1 MTRISRTRDLFLFF
15 MAVIYLAAFCSLYV
29 QIPGLYGENGIL
41 PAKSV
46 IGKEAD
52 SWDDL
57 LDSQPTLLK
66 LTPKLGL
73 SVQQGMDLLCMAGMV
88 VSFLC
93 VVCKTM
99 RDTVSFILLWMLYF
113 SLYQVGQTFLWFQWD
128 ILLLEAGF
136 LTILVAPFNLQIPV
150 KKFRLSFYHQHDSIT
165 LWLVRWLLFRLM
177 FSSGVVKLTSKCPTW
192 WGLTALNWHFESQ
205 CIPTPLAWWWHHLPH
220 WFLQLSVVM
229 TYVIEIAIPF
239 LFFAP
244 VRSLRLFSFWCQV
257 LLQLLIIVT
266 GNYNFFNLLT
276 IALSIALLD
285 DDFLGYRNKKS
296 TSSSS
301 IINKLMSVVVFGYLG
316 YQTVKQFGLNLKDD
330 YTIGSKIAFSQ
341 KDFDRFLS
349 VVVPWTIWFG
359 AFSFAFE
366 VLVALIRCYTEVKGS
381 FWKNWAATQVL
392 IYTVIGA
399 TMFAI
404 SLVPYSSLHRDAEK
418 IVPPQAKTLHSRVN
432 NFHLT
437 SSYGLFRRMTGVG
450 GRPEVVIEG
459 SNSRDSGWREYE
471 FFYKPGDLGRRPPV
485 VAPHQPRLDWQMWFA
500 ALGSYQHNTWFLN
513 LAYRLLTNERDV
525 LELIQYNPFPD
536 KPPKYLRAQL
546 YKYHF
551 SKDGGVKLN
560 GGKWWTRELT
570 GEYLP
575 VVTKD
580 EPTLVNF
587 LQQQGLLDAKS
598 KKSKKS
604 KSSSSF
610 VARAVQW
617 LRDMIGQPEGFMFVM
632 TVLLTAVTANF
643 ILATIMS

>member
-1 MTRISRTRDLFLFF
+1 MTGIFHTRDLFLFL
-15 MAVIYLAAFCSLYV
+15 MAVIYLAAFASLYV
-29 QIPGLYGENGIL
+29 QIPGLYGDNGIL
-41 PAKSV
+41 PAKLV

-52 SWDDL
+52 SWDEL

-73 SVQQGMDLLCMAGMV
+73 SVQQGMDLLCVAGMA

-150 KKFRLSFYHQHDSIT
+150 KRFRLSFYHQHDSIT

-177 FSSGVVKLTSKCPTW
+177 FMSGVVKLTSGCPTW
-192 WGLTALNWHFESQ
+192 WDLTALNWHFESQ
-205 CIPTPLAWWWHHLPH
+205 CIPTPLAWWWHHLPE
-220 WFLQLSVVM
+220 WFLKLSVVA
-229 TYVIEIAIPF
+229 TYIIEIAVPF

-244 VRSLRLFSFWCQV
+244 VRSLRLFSFWSQV
-257 LLQLLIIVT
+257 LLQLLIIIT
-266 GNYNFFNLLT
+266 GNYNFFNVLT
-276 IALSIALLD
+276 ITLCVSLLD
-285 DDFLGYRNKKS
+285 DEFLGYRHKKKP
-296 TSSSS
+296 SS
-301 IINKLMSVVVFGYLG
+301 IVNKLACVAVFGYLG
-316 YQTVKQFGLNLKDD
+316 YQTVKQFGLVLKDD
-330 YTIGSKIAFSQ
+330 FTIDSKIAFSK
-341 KDFDRFLS
+341 KDYDRFLG

-366 VLVALIRCYTEVKGS
+366 VLIALVRCYTEVKGT
-381 FWKNWAATQVL
+381 FWKNWAAIQCL
-392 IYTVIGA
+392 IFTVVA
-399 TMFAI
+399 ASVFAI
-404 SLVPYSSLHRDAEK
+404 SLVPYSSLHKEGQK
-418 IVPPQAKTLHSRVN
+418 IVPVQAKSLHARVN
-432 NFHLT
+432 SFHLT

-471 FFYKPGDLGRRPPV
+471 FFYKPGDINRRPPV

-500 ALGSYQHNTWFLN
+500 ALGSYQHNPWFLN
-513 LAYRLLTNERDV
+513 LAYRLLTNEKDV

-551 SKDGGVKLN
+551 SKDGKRKKDSGT
-560 GGKWWTRELT
+560 WWSREHT
-570 GEYLP
+570 GEYMP
-575 VVTKD
+575 IVTKD
-580 EPTLVNF
+580 ESTLVNY
-587 LQQQGLLDAKS
+587 LKHTGIIESKD
-598 KKSKKS
+598 KKSKKTRS
-604 KSSSSF
+604 ASVFAK
-610 VARAVQW
+610 AIQW
-617 LRDMIGQPEGFMFVM
+617 LRDMIGQPEGFIFVM
-632 TVLLTAVTANF
+632 TILLTAITTNY
-643 ILATIMS
+643 ITATIMS